1 MKGWHLPVWARFAAD
16 AIFRGK
22 GDAIAPGGGRYAPYL
37 IWLVFILG
45 HTLGLGVWFLAML
58 SGPEPDP
65 TQKLFPRSSVALVSR
80 SPKNVVT
87 IRRLQHTG
95 RDRRQAP
102 ETWDRKPLAQPTQ
115 AVRSTSTKAQRSRH
129 SHPQRTR
136 HLQQSNPNAL
146 TSVVPARAPAIQW
159 NSENLQALEQERSRL
174 QAELTTQ
181 GQTWLTG
188 LVVQPSDASPV
199 ATVDLMGR
207 IQALATLEWQLQAE
221 VLAAQQWQQ
230 AIHFAGQASTL
241 GNLSRPTLSTWYQAK
256 AYWQAALTYLRQI
269 PVVSSR
275 WLQVTPKYVEY
286 RHNLDVARYRSELLQ
301 SDFLRPIA
309 AQARLSPQTRITV
322 CRLVGECRH
331 YGGNAIVVSPAS
343 LIKIPVAIAVL
354 HQLQAQ
360 AVSLGTPITV
370 TPSNF
375 TEDAAAIQVGKT
387 YPLQVLLAQMLSH
400 SSNIATNQLID
411 YFGWETINQALQQ
424 EGYRFSRVNFK
435 LMGQVRMPANPGT
448 QANTLNTDELSRM
461 MQQIYRGQSVGHR
474 VAQQALAQQQDRD
487 LGIRALGHRPGD
499 WLGEKTGRT
508 SSTLGTTLAL
518 QSRGKTY
525 IVTIVDQTGKADPE
539 LRQGIQ
545 AIAHYLEQYPF

>member
-1 MKGWHLPVWARFAAD
+1 MKGWHLPDWIRVATNVILQSR
-16 AIFRGK
+16 RP
-22 GDAIAPGGGRYAPYL
+22 AIAPRCSRDSASVL
-37 IWLVFILG
+37 WLVFILG
-45 HTLGLGVWFLAML
+45 HALGLGIFWR
-58 SGPEPDP
+58 SHPGPPHP
-65 TQKLFPRSSVALVSR
+65 TQESAPPSSVAPAPQSRKNGVTRRYGKPTNHTHRQVPRSRGRKLANGQVKRSGRFSTPNSPVS
-80 SPKNVVT
+80 SPS
-87 IRRLQHTG
+87 
-95 RDRRQAP
+95 AP
-102 ETWDRKPLAQPTQ
+102 TLAP
-115 AVRSTSTKAQRSRH
+115 AVRLGLEH
-129 SHPQRTR
+129 LHP
-136 HLQQSNPNAL
+136 
-146 TSVVPARAPAIQW
+146 
-159 NSENLQALEQERSRL
+159 LEQQRSRL
-174 QAELTTQ
+174 QAELTAQ
-181 GQTWLTG
+181 GQRWLTG
-188 LVVQPSDASPV
+188 LIVQPSDSLSVTTPDV
-199 ATVDLMGR
+199 VGR
-207 IQALATLEWQLQAE
+207 IQALAMLEWRLQAE
-221 VLAAQQWQQ
+221 VVAAQQWRQ
-230 AIHFAGQASTL
+230 AIRFAGQASML
-241 GNLSRPTLSTWYQAK
+241 GNLSHPTLSTWYQAK
-256 AYWQAALTYLRQI
+256 AYWQAALAYLRQI
-269 PVVSSR
+269 PVISSR
-275 WLQVTPKYVEY
+275 RLQVAPKYVEY

-301 SDFLRPIA
+301 SDFLRPIV
-309 AQARLSPQTRITV
+309 AQVRLSPQTRITV

-370 TPSNF
+370 TPNNF

-435 LMGQVRMPANPGT
+435 LMGQVRMPANPGS

-461 MQQIYRGQSVGHR
+461 MQQIYRGQSAGHR

-487 LGIRALGHRPGD
+487 LGIRALSHRPGD

-525 IVTIVDQTGKADPE
+525 IVTIVDQTGKTDKE

-545 AIAHYLEQYPF
+545 AIAHYLEQHPF

>member
-1 MKGWHLPVWARFAAD
+1 MKGWHLPVWARLAANAILRGRRD
-16 AIFRGK
+16 AIG
-22 GDAIAPGGGRYAPYL
+22 ASGGYYPPYL
-37 IWLVFILG
+37 IWLVFSLG
-45 HTLGLGVWFLAML
+45 HALGLGLWLLAMPPSL
-58 SGPEPDP
+58 EPTP
-65 TQKLFPRSSVALVSR
+65 TQGPLPRSPAAR
-80 SPKNVVT
+80 SPLPRQNQA
-87 IRRLQHTG
+87 RRSG
-95 RDRRQAP
+95 RSYSRPGPRLRRPSTNTPTPATP
-102 ETWDRKPLAQPTQ
+102 AFPPAISLDAEPLHPLAQQ
-115 AVRSTSTKAQRSRH
+115 
-129 SHPQRTR
+129 
-136 HLQQSNPNAL
+136 
-146 TSVVPARAPAIQW
+146 
-159 NSENLQALEQERSRL
+159 RSRL

-188 LVVQPSDASPV
+188 WVVQPSDG
-199 ATVDLMGR
+199 ATVTTADLVGR

-241 GNLSRPTLSTWYQAK
+241 GNLSQPTLTTWYQAK
-256 AYWQAALTYLRQI
+256 AYWQAALAYLRQI
-269 PVVSSR
+269 PAASSR
-275 WLQVTPKYVEY
+275 RPQVTPKYEEY

-309 AQARLSPQTRITV
+309 AQAQLSAQTRITV

-331 YGGNAIVVSPAS
+331 YGGNAIVVRPAS

-354 HQLQAQ
+354 HQLQTQ
-360 AVSLGTPITV
+360 AVSLGTPIAV
-370 TPSNF
+370 TPGNF

-400 SSNIATNQLID
+400 SSNIATNQLIE
-411 YFGWETINQALQQ
+411 YFGWDTINQALRQ

-435 LMGQVRMPANPGT
+435 LMGQVRMPANPGR

-461 MQQIYRGQSVGHR
+461 MQQIYRGQSAGHR
-474 VAQQALAQQQDRD
+474 VVQQALAHQQDRD
-487 LGIRALGHRPGD
+487 LGIRALGHRPGV

-518 QSRGKTY
+518 QSQGKTY
-525 IVTIVDQTGKADPE
+525 IVTIVDQTGKADRE

-545 AIAHYLEQYPF
+545 AIAHYLEQHPF